1 MKILFNLYATK
12 SDIQEL
18 MGGGRW
24 NKVSK
29 VFDEC
34 KKLENDPMNLR
45 PNKVPSQLV
54 FKKIHRNPFQGLHLD
69 PLRDPGFILLQE
81 LQKQSDHPGQID
93 LSICL

>member
-54 FKKIHRNPFQGLHLD
+54 FKVLGLNYSFAM
-69 PLRDPGFILLQE
+69 RQYKETNQTQSEEAGE
-81 LQKQSDHPGQID
+81 LSN
-93 LSICL
+93 

>member
-24 NKVSK
+24 NKVSR

-54 FKKIHRNPFQGLHLD
+54 FKVLGLNYSFAM
-69 PLRDPGFILLQE
+69 RQYKETNQTQSEEAGE
-81 LQKQSDHPGQID
+81 LSN
-93 LSICL
+93 

>member
-18 MGGGRW
+18 MVGGRW

-54 FKKIHRNPFQGLHLD
+54 FKVLGLNYSFAM
-69 PLRDPGFILLQE
+69 RQYKETNQTQSEEAGE
-81 LQKQSDHPGQID
+81 LSN
-93 LSICL
+93 

>member
-54 FKKIHRNPFQGLHLD
+54 FKVLGLNYSFAM
-69 PLRDPGFILLQE
+69 RQYKE
-81 LQKQSDHPGQID
+81 TNQTQS
-93 LSICL
+93 

>member
-1 MKILFNLYATK
+1 MTMKILFKPYATK

-24 NKVSK
+24 TNVTK

-34 KKLENDPMNLR
+34 KKLENDLMNLR

-54 FKKIHRNPFQGLHLD
+54 FKVLGLNYSFALKQYKEQST
-69 PLRDPGFILLQE
+69 LLTLETSE
-81 LQKQSDHPGQID
+81 LSN
-93 LSICL
+93 